1 MENILALAEKQH
13 QEFERRAHIHLITEQ
28 SRASEQQREKQ
39 NRERDSLALAAF
51 ESTFSTSDQQEQ
63 YIANYLAQSFKGFRP
78 SGKIARSL
86 AALHWYKSQQQV
98 K

>member
-1 MENILALAEKQH
+1 
-13 QEFERRAHIHLITEQ
+13 LITEQ
-28 SRASEQQREKQ
+28 SKAQERQREKQ
-39 NRERDSLALAAF
+39 CQERDKNAMEAF
-51 ESTFSTSDQQEQ
+51 EVEFSTIEKQEQ
-63 YIANYLAQSFKGFRP
+63 YIAKYLAQSFKGFRP